1 MEPTKLIF
9 IRHGETEWNAQERW
23 QGFQNSP
30 LTANGKQ
37 QTQAL
42 GKRMGKVTF
51 DHLYSSDL
59 GRAYETAQPIAEA
72 TGHSI
77 VTETFLREK
86 NLGIFEGLT
95 RSELLERFPE
105 TYQHFQKCEPGF
117 VIPNGESIDQ
127 FFERCVAGFEVL
139 VNRHPQETLVVV
151 AHGGVLAN
159 LFRFIFD
166 LPFEVPSPFEVK
178 NTSINTVSF
187 REGRWKMHTWGD
199 TAHLDTMVLNMD

>member
-1 MEPTKLIF
+1 MEATKLIF

-23 QGFQNSP
+23 QGFQDTP
-30 LTANGKQ
+30 LTANGRQ
-37 QTQAL
+37 QAKTL
-42 GKRMGKVTF
+42 GKRMGKVPF

-59 GRAYETAQPIAEA
+59 GRAVQTAQPIAEA

-77 VTETFLREK
+77 VKETFLREK

-105 TYQHFQKCEPGF
+105 IYQQFQKFEPDF
-117 VIPNGESIDQ
+117 VVPEGESIQQ
-127 FFERCVAGFEVL
+127 FFDRCVAGFEVL
-139 VNRHPQETLVVV
+139 VNRHPGETLVVV

-166 LPFEVPSPFEVK
+166 LAFVVPSPFEVK

-187 REGRWKMHTWGD
+187 QEGHWKMHSWGD
-199 TAHLDTMVLNMD
+199 IAHLETAALNIY